1 MKRKTFPAKT
11 CQRNKK
17 LNFFAAIHPSK
28 HVSVFG
34 LSYLYY
40 FLIVEHNLL
49 NIFTRIRFICSVLEA
64 HFSDSIMRDIINVA
78 TFFYIAKIFESV
90 EKILKGD
97 LSMHPHR
104 YNFCTVDLITFDAL
118 ELFYKMGY
126 ERFST
131 LIYRQVVRMKVCS
144 VCQLRDIP
152 HLTLY

>member
-1 MKRKTFPAKT
+1 
-11 CQRNKK
+11 
-17 LNFFAAIHPSK
+17 
-28 HVSVFG
+28 
-34 LSYLYY
+34 
-40 FLIVEHNLL
+40 
-49 NIFTRIRFICSVLEA
+49 
-64 HFSDSIMRDIINVA
+64 MRDIINVA

-104 YNFCTVDLITFDAL
+104 YNFCTVDLITFDVL
-118 ELFYKMGY
+118 GLFYKMGY

>member
-1 MKRKTFPAKT
+1 
-11 CQRNKK
+11 
-17 LNFFAAIHPSK
+17 
-28 HVSVFG
+28 
-34 LSYLYY
+34 
-40 FLIVEHNLL
+40 
-49 NIFTRIRFICSVLEA
+49 
-64 HFSDSIMRDIINVA
+64 MRDIINVA
-78 TFFYIAKIFESV
+78 TFFYIAKILESV

-97 LSMHPHR
+97 LSKHPHR